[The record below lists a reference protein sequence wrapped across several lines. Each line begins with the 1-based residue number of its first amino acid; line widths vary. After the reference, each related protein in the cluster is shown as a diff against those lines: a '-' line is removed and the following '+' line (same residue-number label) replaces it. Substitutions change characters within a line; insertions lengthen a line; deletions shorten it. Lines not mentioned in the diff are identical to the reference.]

1 LSLAVFC
8 ALLAAAALH
17 AGWNALVRRDS
28 DRDASAVAVAA
39 GSAVV
44 GIVLLPFLA
53 APAPAAIPYIIAS
66 SALQM
71 FYYLLVGLAYR
82 SGELSIVYPIMRG
95 LAPLIASILSA
106 LFIEPAAASL
116 IVGAGVL
123 GLGIISLGAEG
134 LRRSRAGIGA
144 ALINACVIAA
154 YTIVDGLGA
163 RASGAPAT
171 YTAWILFGGGI
182 ATVAWRLWLRGAPL
196 ARAIVER
203 AGLGIAGGVMGFAA
217 YGIALWAMTLAPI
230 GAVAAVR
237 ESSVLFATAL
247 GAIALHEKFGPWRW
261 LSTGLVLAGLV
272 IVKLGGAG

>member
-1 LSLAVFC
+1 MSLAVFC

-53 APAPAAIPYIIAS
+53 APAPAAIPYILAS

-71 FYYLLVGLAYR
+71 IYYLLVGLAYR

-95 LAPLIASILSA
+95 LAPVLASIISA
-106 LFIEPAAASL
+106 FFIEPAAASL
-116 IVGAGVL
+116 IIGAGVL

-134 LRRSRAGIGA
+134 LRKSRAGIGA
-144 ALINACVIAA
+144 ALLNACVIAA

-163 RASGAPAT
+163 RASEAPAS

-196 ARAIVER
+196 ARAIVQR

-247 GAIALHEKFGPWRW
+247 GAIVLHEKFGPWRW
-261 LSTGLVLAGLV
+261 LSTALVLAGLV

>member
-1 LSLAVFC
+1 MSLAVFC

-44 GIVLLPFLA
+44 GIVLVPFLA
-53 APAPAAIPYIIAS
+53 APAPAAVPYILAS

-71 FYYLLVGLAYR
+71 IYYLLVGLAYR

-95 LAPLIASILSA
+95 LAPLIASLLGA
-106 LFIEPAAASL
+106 FFVEPAAASL
-116 IVGAGVL
+116 IIGAGVL

-144 ALINACVIAA
+144 ALLNACVIAT

-163 RASGAPAT
+163 RISGEPAT

-182 ATVAWRLWLRGAPL
+182 ATVLWRLWLRGAPL
-196 ARAIVER
+196 AHAIMQR
-203 AGLGIAGGVMGFAA
+203 AGLGLAGGVMGFAA

-247 GAIALHEKFGPWRW
+247 GAIVLHERFGAWRW

-272 IVKLGGAG
+272 IVKLGSAG